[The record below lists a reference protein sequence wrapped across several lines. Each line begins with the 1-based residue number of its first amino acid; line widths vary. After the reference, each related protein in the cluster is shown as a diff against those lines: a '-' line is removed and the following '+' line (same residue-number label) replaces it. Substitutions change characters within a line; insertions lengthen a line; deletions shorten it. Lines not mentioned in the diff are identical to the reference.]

1 MATASSVLRIR
12 TPEGIE
18 FALPLAG
25 PFSRMLALAID
36 LAAIAAL
43 DSVLQ
48 KILGV
53 FAIFGEDVTAGLHV
67 IFYFALT
74 LVYAAACEWIWRGQ
88 TIGKRLLGLRVVDSR
103 GLRLE
108 PSQVI
113 VRNLM
118 RFLDA
123 LPAFYLVGGVTCVFN
138 RYHQRLGDL
147 AAGTVVIRT
156 PQIAMPD
163 LDKILPG
170 KYNSLADSRHLA
182 ARLRQ
187 KVSPELG
194 RIGLDALM
202 RRDHLDPAARLAVFS
217 DLAGRFRELVPY
229 PAEIA
234 EQIGDEQYVRD
245 VVAIVFRS
253 SAPAPARTVP
263 AGEPER

>member
-1 MATASSVLRIR
+1 VAAYSSVLRIR

-18 FALPLAG
+18 FSLPLAG
-25 PFSRMLALAID
+25 PFSRMIALAID
-36 LAAIAAL
+36 LAAIAAI
-43 DSVLQ
+43 DSVLE

-53 FAIFGEDVTAGLHV
+53 FAIFGEDVAAGLHV

-108 PSQVI
+108 PAQVI

-123 LPAFYLVGGVTCVFN
+123 LPLFYLVGGVSCVFN

-147 AAGTVVIRT
+147 AAGTVVVLT
-156 PQIAMPD
+156 PPTLAPD
-163 LDKILPG
+163 LDKILPA
-170 KYNSLADSRHLA
+170 KYNSLAESRHLA

-187 KVSPELG
+187 KVTPELA
-194 RIGLDALM
+194 RIGLEALL
-202 RRDHLDPAARLAVFS
+202 RRDHLEPTARIAVFS
-217 DLAGRFRELVPY
+217 DLAARFRELVPY
-229 PAEIA
+229 PPEIA

-245 VVAIVFRS
+245 VVAIVFHSPGGR
-253 SAPAPARTVP
+253 P
-263 AGEPER
+263 